1 MEIDAGDQE
10 AVAVV
15 QRQLDAYNAR
25 DLEAF
30 CATYHPA
37 VVVEDGFGQVVLTG
51 MAELRRAYA
60 DRFAR
65 PELHA
70 ELVGRLA
77 VGPWVVDQERV
88 TGLEVEP
95 VHAIAT
101 YLVREGVITRVR
113 LIRG

>member
-1 MEIDAGDQE
+1 MEIDAGDPK

-15 QRQLDAYNAR
+15 QRQLDAYNAH
-25 DLEAF
+25 DLDAF

-37 VVVEDGFGQVVLTG
+37 VVIEDGFGQVVLTG
-51 MAELRRAYA
+51 MAELRRSYA

-65 PELHA
+65 PDLHA

-95 VHAIAT
+95 VHAIAS
-101 YLVREGVITRVR
+101 YLVRDGVIVRVR
-113 LIRG
+113 MVRG